1 MEESQNNSTSN
12 TSLKIIIA
20 LLVIIIFLL
29 VSLAATY
36 YYFWIKGW
44 KVTEAPTPTIN
55 NEINSQWTN
64 NISTQTIAKED
75 SDLKKELKE
84 ESFKDSSLNKKF
96 EEKTFEW
103 TTNKWTNIWLT
114 IDENLK
120 FTQFL
125 LTTKNLYCAYKSALY
140 NFADIS
146 KENWTK
152 KITEDST
159 NVGKQRDLWIQI
171 IENFENNGIPEI
183 ASEYSETYTNDTY
196 FKELVSYMWTTHKYI
211 TNFLETDSQIKNF
224 SDYQNVMLSD
234 FTMAA
239 NTLKKIPEE
248 LNILYKEFISI
259 NEISNYYY
267 AKKEDVE
274 ASKNVVD
281 IDSLCNTK

>member
-1 MEESQNNSTSN
+1 MEESQNNSTNN

-20 LLVIIIFLL
+20 LLVVIIFLL

-44 KVTEAPTPTIN
+44 KVTETDTPAIN
-55 NEINSQWTN
+55 NEINNRWTDN
-64 NISTQTIAKED
+64 NKAQDIDKEK
-75 SDLKKELKE
+75 SNQNKEFKE
-84 ESFKDSSLNKKF
+84 ESFEDSNLNKKF

-103 TTNKWTNIWLT
+103 TTNKWTNKWLT

-159 NVGKQRDLWIQI
+159 NVVKQRDLWRQI

-183 ASEYSETYTNDTY
+183 ASEYLETYTNDTY
-196 FKELVSYMWTTHKYI
+196 FKELVSYIWTTHKYI
-211 TNFLETDSQIKNF
+211 TNFLDADSQIKNF

-239 NTLKKIPEE
+239 NTIKKIPEE

-281 IDSLCNTK
+281 IDSLCN